1 MPKLVSYYFG
11 KLDKAV
17 CLATGKEYDDWR
29 GTQVGSVGIICIYES
44 LQKRP
49 GEKFI
54 YFFHDDDPEGFDVKY
69 LRTTYGDINETAKK
83 IKIRTANSEYAFSLG
98 NYDMTEEDKVA
109 LMLNVGFS
117 PEEIPYDIQINPYT
131 GGLRVLGKKNQ
142 E

>member
-1 MPKLVSYYFG
+1 M
-11 KLDKAV
+11 
-17 CLATGKEYDDWR
+17 
-29 GTQVGSVGIICIYES
+29 
-44 LQKRP
+44 
-49 GEKFI
+49 
-54 YFFHDDDPEGFDVKY
+54 KY